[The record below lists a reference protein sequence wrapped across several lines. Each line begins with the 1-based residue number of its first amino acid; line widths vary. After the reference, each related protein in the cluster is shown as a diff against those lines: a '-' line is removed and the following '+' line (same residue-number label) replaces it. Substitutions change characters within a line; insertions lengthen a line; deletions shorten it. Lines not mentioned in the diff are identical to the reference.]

1 MQYHEFMGQVQNRG
15 RMATFE
21 QAVAATRAT
30 LTTLAEHLAGGEPD
44 NLAAQLPVEIGN
56 YLSAS
61 AAADLWQ
68 GERFSLDDF
77 FDRVAMRESQDF
89 PTAIV
94 HARAVLDVLKD
105 AVSPGELRDVL
116 SQLPK
121 EFAPLFQSGSVG
133 AMPPERK

>member
-15 RMATFE
+15 KMGTFE
-21 QAVAATRAT
+21 EAVTATRAT
-30 LTTLAEHLAGGEPD
+30 LVTLAEHLAGGEAD

-61 AAADLWQ
+61 SAADFWQ

-77 FDRVAMRESQDF
+77 FDRVAMRENRDL

-94 HARAVLDVLKD
+94 HSRAVLDVLKD

-116 SQLPK
+116 AQLPK
-121 EFAPLFQSGSVG
+121 EFAPLFQTSSVG
-133 AMPPERK
+133 VTPRQG

>member
-15 RMATFE
+15 KMGTFE
-21 QAVAATRAT
+21 EAVTSTRAT
-30 LTTLAEHLAGGEPD
+30 LVTLAEHLAGGEAD

-68 GERFSLDDF
+68 GERFSLDEF
-77 FDRVAMRESQDF
+77 FARVAVRENRDV
-89 PTAIV
+89 PTATSHV
-94 HARAVLDVLKD
+94 RAVLDVLKE

-121 EFAPLFQSGSVG
+121 EFAPLFQMSAVG
-133 AMPPERK
+133 AMPREQK